1 MHICAIAPRLGR
13 GCKIVALNSLNVLI
27 VDDHPHMRS
36 ILLQV
41 VKSTGVERIHL
52 AKDSAQALQI
62 IRDQDIDIL
71 ITDMAMEPFD
81 GIDLVRMIRR
91 SPDSTKPLLPVL
103 MVTGHMT
110 LSRIQ
115 EARDAGVNEF
125 AAKPISVK
133 AVLERLAA
141 IIDKPRDFIRA
152 PEYFGPDRR
161 RRKNAEDV
169 KPRRRKSDK

>member
-1 MHICAIAPRLGR
+1 M
-13 GCKIVALNSLNVLI
+13 ALAALSVLI

-36 ILLQV
+36 ILHLV
-41 VKSTGVERIHL
+41 VKSAGVERIHL
-52 AKDSAQALQI
+52 AKDSAEALRI
-62 IRDQDIDIL
+62 IHDQDIDIL
-71 ITDMAMEPFD
+71 ITDLVMEPLD
-81 GIDLVRMIRR
+81 GIDLVRLIRR
-91 SPDSTKPLLPVL
+91 SPDSTKPLLPIL

-141 IIDKPRDFIRA
+141 IIDRPRDFIRA
-152 PEYFGPDRR
+152 VEYFGPDRR
-161 RRKNAEDV
+161 RRKSPEETR
-169 KPRRRKSDK
+169 PQRRKSDTQP

>member
-1 MHICAIAPRLGR
+1 M
-13 GCKIVALNSLNVLI
+13 ALAALSVLI

-36 ILLQV
+36 ILHQV
-41 VKSTGVERIHL
+41 VKSAGVERIHL
-52 AKDSAQALQI
+52 AKDSAEALRI
-62 IRDQDIDIL
+62 IHDQDIDIL
-71 ITDMAMEPFD
+71 ITDLVMEPLD
-81 GIDLVRMIRR
+81 GIDLVRLIRR
-91 SPDSTKPLLPVL
+91 SPDSTKPLLPIL

-141 IIDKPRDFIRA
+141 IIDRPRDFIRA
-152 PEYFGPDRR
+152 EEYFGPDRR
-161 RRKNAEDV
+161 RRKSPEET
-169 KPRRRKSDK
+169 KPQRRKSDPQP